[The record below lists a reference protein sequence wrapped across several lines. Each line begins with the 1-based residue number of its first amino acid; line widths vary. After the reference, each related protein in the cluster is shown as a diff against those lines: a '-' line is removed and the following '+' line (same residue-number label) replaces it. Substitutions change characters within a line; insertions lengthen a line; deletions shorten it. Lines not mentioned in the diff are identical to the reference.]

1 MMDTLATDKKISLSF
16 ESLKP
21 GSDFSSLTMKVVGG
35 ILFQYKAVSSKKKKI
50 CCIVWPHLL
59 VILAWFSG

>member
-35 ILFQYKAVSSKKKKI
+35 ILFQYKAVSSKKKKSVALCGHI
-50 CCIVWPHLL
+50 Y
-59 VILAWFSG
+59 

>member
-35 ILFQYKAVSSKKKKI
+35 ILFQYKAVSSKKKKKSVALCGHI
-50 CCIVWPHLL
+50 Y
-59 VILAWFSG
+59 